1 METSIDSFSPL
12 DSDQPM
18 VSGGGSSPAGGQGIP
33 YTLEANL
40 DDEENEPPDVPL
52 ERVENGA
59 NMDMTAVSE
68 AQAFDE
74 YATLQTGVKQTTHLG
89 MKVLIIVHQNGVHH
103 LPIRWCRCPGHQSY
117 DLQALDAGFYPASY
131 RRIRTLMTFDVLD
144 DFLAENQECKSTAAQ
159 YYDKLRRFTSPSF
172 PHTIPV
178 SQRA

>member
-1 METSIDSFSPL
+1 MDI
-12 DSDQPM
+12 SDPCLNSGQPILP
-18 VSGGGSSPAGGQGIP
+18 GEGSSSAGTQGVPNI
-33 YTLEANL
+33 LEASL

-52 ERVENGA
+52 ERVENGTS
-59 NMDMTAVSE
+59 NLDMTAVSE

-74 YATLQTGVKQTTHLG
+74 YATVQTGVKRTSHLG
-89 MKVLIIVHQNGVHH
+89 VKVLIIVHQNGVHH

-131 RRIRTLMTFDVLD
+131 KRIGTLMTFDVLD

-178 SQRA
+178 SKRA